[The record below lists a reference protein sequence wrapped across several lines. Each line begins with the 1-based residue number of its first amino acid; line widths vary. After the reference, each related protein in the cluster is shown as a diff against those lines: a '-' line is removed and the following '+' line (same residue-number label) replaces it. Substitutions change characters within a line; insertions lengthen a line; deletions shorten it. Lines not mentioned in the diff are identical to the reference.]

1 MVDTVR
7 PGEIWSQASLDIW
20 KNEMAI
26 TNKEALERQ
35 VIEDILSR
43 MLPEVCRVNV
53 YRMEA
58 QRSYQAIDQ
67 GEYIYGVW
75 TFYNDE
81 RVRLKARILEDEF
94 SYMGIKLEP
103 QCDDFEEWQ
112 ANAIMRSEAGTD
124 VWDRP
129 KQQDLFATPAGA
141 SMSADQQQQGL
152 QSRLNQLQ
160 GNISGRSVFD
170 DLTAYGN
177 THVKWNK

>member
-1 MVDTVR
+1 
-7 PGEIWSQASLDIW
+7 
-20 KNEMAI
+20 MAVA
-26 TNKEALERQ
+26 NQEALERQ
-35 VIEDILSR
+35 VIEEILNR
-43 MLPEVCRVNV
+43 LLPKVCRANV

-58 QRSYQAIDQ
+58 QRSYQAVDQ

-75 TFYNDE
+75 TFFNDE

-103 QCDDFEEWQ
+103 QCDDFEAWQ
-112 ANAIMRSEAGTD
+112 ADAIMRCEAGTD

-141 SMSADQQQQGL
+141 SMSANQQQQAL
-152 QSRLNQLQ
+152 QSRLDQLQ

-177 THVKWNK
+177 AHVKWSK